1 MALMP
6 LKGKLFLLAKAL
18 YSPSFRYNGAKA
30 STNMV
35 IVDIKLLSG
44 FTADTSPVR
53 MGFKMICRIL
63 RCLKLLQMYLS
74 LHDGLFLTAWN
85 SPRCICPASGESWY
99 WRGSCPSVSER
110 GERPHTLG
118 IFSTCHSHA
127 CVCASVLL
135 FFTSVLQVP
144 KGVPMS
150 YTIRLKQ
157 VLVVKSIKPGVIN
170 VYDYYQTS
178 TLSSFDSCTW
188 LLPVSLIAFWS
199 C

>member
-1 MALMP
+1 MVFSSQLGTPPDAFVP
-6 LKGKLFLLAKAL
+6 LVE
-18 YSPSFRYNGAKA
+18 R
-30 STNMV
+30 
-35 IVDIKLLSG
+35 VDTGEDHVL
-44 FTADTSPVR
+44 VY
-53 MGFKMICRIL
+53 
-63 RCLKLLQMYLS
+63 LK
-74 LHDGLFLTAWN
+74 
-85 SPRCICPASGESWY
+85 E
-99 WRGSCPSVSER
+99 V
-110 GERPHTLG
+110 RPHTLG

-157 VLVVKSIKPGVIN
+157 VLVVKNIKPGVIN

-188 LLPVSLIAFWS
+188 LLPVSLIAF
-199 C
+199 